1 MNMRTSSRG
10 KDFIA
15 THEGVVLRA
24 YKDVVGV
31 WTIGVGHTARAGGV
45 KPIAGMK
52 ISRAEAMAILEDD
65 LRKFEK
71 RVNAQ
76 GCFDVQSA
84 FDGATSFD
92 FNTGAVHRATWVK
105 RYRAGELTRA
115 EESIMAWVKAGGR
128 TIKGL
133 VNRRNAER
141 RLVFY
146 GDYGHTRHAEGIQR
160 KEPKA
165 NKPKVKDPVVKEA
178 QELLTDR
185 GFNPGAID
193 GWWGKK
199 TKAAVLQYQKTHPH
213 LTNDGILGPA
223 TLAQLRRD
231 SQAVKQVAKD
241 TLTKG
246 GGTAVG
252 SGLLSAAAG
261 LPWGW
266 IVAGVVVLG
275 VGYFA
280 WTYRDVIS
288 RRFNQFTGREV
299 E

>member
-1 MNMRTSSRG
+1 MRTSSRG

-24 YKDVVGV
+24 YLDVAGV
-31 WTIGVGHTARAGGV
+31 WTIGVGHTALAGGL
-45 KPIAGMK
+45 KPKAGMK
-52 ISRAEAMAILEDD
+52 ITRAKAIDILEDD

-71 RVNAQ
+71 RVNAR
-76 GCFDVQSA
+76 GCFDVQHA

-105 RYRAGELTRA
+105 RYREGDLTRA

-141 RLVFY
+141 RLIFY
-146 GDYGHTRHAEGIQR
+146 ADYGHIKHAEGIQR

-165 NKPKVKDPVVKEA
+165 SKPKEKDPVVEEA
-178 QELLTDR
+178 QELLTER

-199 TKAAVLQYQKTHPH
+199 TKSAVLQYQRTHPH

-231 SQAVKQVAKD
+231 SQAVKQVVKD

-246 GGTAVG
+246 GGTAAG

-266 IVAGVVVLG
+266 IVAGVVVIG

-288 RRFNQFTGREV
+288 RRFNQLVGREV